1 MICSKCKHQ
10 IAVDPLDNI
19 KHCPK
24 CGNPIDY
31 NRCSG
36 GCKSKVFETE
46 HDIILEDGDL
56 YCKYC
61 GAKSTYNIQGI
72 FEEN

>member
-10 IAVDPLDNI
+10 IKVEPFDEVEY
-19 KHCPK
+19 CPK
-24 CGNPIDY
+24 CGSKIDY

-36 GCKSKVFETE
+36 DCKDTCFEVE
-46 HDIILEDGDL
+46 HGKILKDEDL